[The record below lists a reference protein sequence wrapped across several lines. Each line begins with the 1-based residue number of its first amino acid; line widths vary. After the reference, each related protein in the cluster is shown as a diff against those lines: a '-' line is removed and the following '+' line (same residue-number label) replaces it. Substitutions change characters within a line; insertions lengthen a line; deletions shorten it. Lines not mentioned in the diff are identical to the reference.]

1 MALLIVATKL
11 YFPLSDTTSF
21 SRLQN
26 TTFLQTP
33 TLDWGRW
40 RQGRSN
46 LPTQRDTKTTKFDFD
61 KVTPSQVVS
70 MEEDEL
76 DAYFAHV
83 SSLIDTTSK
92 FKSAMTHLC
101 IRNNADRMDQGD
113 NPITKFFP
121 VEESSTSTSQLEDIS
136 TKDIEDAAK
145 NLLNQTL
152 EYNRFNPVKSETT
165 LPSMPKY
172 EAFRNIDHLS
182 EAATELYRAAGK
194 STLSRMIARWCRKR
208 ANVCVMKAW

>member
-11 YFPLSDTTSF
+11 YFPLADTTSL

-26 TTFLQTP
+26 ANFLQIP
-33 TLDWGRW
+33 TLDWERW

-92 FKSAMTHLC
+92 LMSTMTHFF
-101 IRNNADRMDQGD
+101 ISYNADRMNQGD

-121 VEESSTSTSQLEDIS
+121 VEESSAGTSQLEDIS
-136 TKDIEDAAK
+136 TKDIDDAAK

-152 EYNRFNPVKSETT
+152 EYNRFNPAKSENT
-165 LPSMPKY
+165 LLSMPRY
-172 EAFRNIDHLS
+172 EAFRNVDHLS
-182 EAATELYRAAGK
+182 ETATELYRAAGK
-194 STLSRMIARWCRKR
+194 STLMTMTAP
-208 ANVCVMKAW
+208 